1 MSSDMISFNKENLD
15 LYLRE
20 LAKEFRKLNG
30 KTMPAEIIL
39 IGGASVLANYG
50 FRDMTYD
57 MDAVIVASS
66 AMKEAIN
73 RTGDKYGLPTGW
85 LNTDFVKTKSYSPK
99 LIENSVYY
107 KTFSNI
113 LTVRTVSGEYLIAMK
128 LLSGRKYK
136 NDLSDVVGILMSHE
150 EKGDPITL
158 ERIKNAVVTLYGALD
173 ALSDDS
179 VHFIET
185 MLENTNYEETYRS
198 IRAEEAKNKDILLEF
213 EQEYPGV
220 TNERNIDDILKAAE
234 KKLTELPADTIDIVD
249 YQRDLLPSDEEDLEP

>member
-1 MSSDMISFNKENLD
+1 MSSDVISFNKENLD
-15 LYLRE
+15 VYLKE

-73 RTGDKYGLPTGW
+73 HTGDKFGLPVGW
-85 LNTDFVKTKSYSPK
+85 LNTDFIKTKSYSPK
-99 LIENSVYY
+99 LIEYSEYY

-150 EKGDPITL
+150 EKGDPITM
-158 ERIKNAVVTLYGALD
+158 ERIRNAVIALYGTWNVIPA
-173 ALSDDS
+173 DS
-179 VHFIET
+179 AKFIEK
-185 MLENTNYEETYRS
+185 MLQNPNYTETYRR
-198 IRAEEAKNKDILLEF
+198 IREEEAQNKDILLEF
-213 EQEYPGV
+213 EQDYPGV
-220 TNERNIDDILKAAE
+220 TNEQNIDDILKAAA
-234 KKLTELPADTIDIVD
+234 KKLTEKQAAEDKIDFQFNVP
-249 YQRDLLPSDEEDLEP
+249 QEDEDDLEI